1 MPDGVNRADHRPRY
15 PEKEVAVVRLHYD
28 FLLWLLPHVA
38 GFSRQHRFTLGDR
51 IEALGIEVLE
61 ALVEAGYSRDK
72 TAMLARANLRLETL
86 RYLLRL
92 SKDLKLLTVRQY
104 GHAVETLA
112 EVGKQVG
119 GWQKQQ
125 EGKAVRHAPP

>member
-1 MPDGVNRADHRPRY
+1 MPDGVNRADRGPRY

-51 IEALGIEVLE
+51 IEALSIEVLE
-61 ALVEAGYSRDK
+61 ALVEATYTREK
-72 TAMLARANLRLETL
+72 TALLSRANLRLETL

-104 GHAVETLA
+104 GHAAETLA
-112 EVGKQVG
+112 EVGRQVG

-125 EGKAVRHAPP
+125 GRALDRATP